1 MKRIKLEKVII
12 SVLIIFVILLSVYFI
27 KNYLDIDEG
36 DKVKVDYSLYVEDK
50 LFQTTII
57 EDAKLSDLY
66 DEKIIYKPFEFVI
79 GSNSVLKKFEDTIK
93 KMKVGEEKTIE
104 LLPSEAYGEFD
115 EKKVIKGLR
124 KEVVINK
131 TSFIDINSF
140 KELFAKEP
148 VLNDFV
154 KGITMPWDIK
164 VVSVNN
170 GLVEVENV
178 LIKGQKIVLPGS
190 SWDSIVEDVSGN
202 SIKIMQSP
210 KIGDTLIIPSDTLL
224 RARVLNVGDETF
236 DVDLNGPLAGK
247 NLKFK
252 IILRD
257 LIKRNN
263 T

>member
-1 MKRIKLEKVII
+1 VKKIKLEKAII
-12 SVLIIFVILLSVYFI
+12 LVLIVLIILLSAYFI
-27 KNYLDIDEG
+27 KNYLGVDDG
-36 DKVKVDYSLYVEDK
+36 DKVKVDYSLYVNDK
-50 LFQTTII
+50 LFQTTMI
-57 EDAKLSDLY
+57 EDAKSSNIY
-66 DEKIIYKPFEFVI
+66 DEKVTYKPFEFVI
-79 GSNSVLKKFEDTIK
+79 GSNSVLKKFEDTVK
-93 KMKVGEEKTIE
+93 KMNVGEEKTIE

-178 LIKGQKIVLPGS
+178 LTKGQKIVLPGS
-190 SWDSIVEDVSGN
+190 SWDSIVEDVSEN
-202 SIKIMQSP
+202 SIKIMQYP
-210 KIGDTLIIPSDTLL
+210 KIGDSLIIPTETLL
-224 RARVLNVGDETF
+224 RGTVLDVSDETF
-236 DVDLNGPLAGK
+236 DVDLNGHLAGK
-247 NLKFK
+247 TLKFK
-252 IILRD
+252 IILRE
-257 LIKRNN
+257 IVKSK
-263 T
+263 

>member
-1 MKRIKLEKVII
+1 MKKIKLEKAII
-12 SVLIIFVILLSVYFI
+12 LVLIVLIILLSAYFI
-27 KNYLDIDEG
+27 KNYLGVDDG
-36 DKVKVDYSLYVEDK
+36 DKVKVDYSLYVNDK
-50 LFQTTII
+50 LFQTTMI
-57 EDAKLSDLY
+57 EDAKSSNIY
-66 DEKIIYKPFEFVI
+66 DEKVTYKPFEFVI
-79 GSNSVLKKFEDTIK
+79 GSNSVLKKFEDTVK
-93 KMKVGEEKTIE
+93 KMNVGEEKTIE

-178 LIKGQKIVLPGS
+178 LTKGQKIVLPGS
-190 SWDSIVEDVSGN
+190 SWDSIVEDVSEN
-202 SIKIMQSP
+202 SIKIMQYP
-210 KIGDTLIIPSDTLL
+210 KIGDSLIIPTETLL
-224 RARVLNVGDETF
+224 RGTVLDVSDETF
-236 DVDLNGPLAGK
+236 DVDLNGHLAGK
-247 NLKFK
+247 TLKFK
-252 IILRD
+252 IILRE
-257 LIKRNN
+257 IVKSK
-263 T
+263 